1 MDFLGNLIANF
12 HFIRPSWLLMLIP
25 VFFFYICMIIFKR
38 NNSSWEKVISPE
50 LAPILIKGLDNSNRK
65 VGHRFKLLT
74 LLGWIIT
81 ILAIAGPTWNKTSQ
95 PIFKSE
101 SAVVIVFDLSP
112 SMMAEDIKPNRLTR
126 ARFKLIDVLREIKE
140 GSVSLIVYG
149 DDAYVVSPL
158 TEDSNTIMSIVP
170 TLNPNLL
177 PERGSNVEDGFEKAY
192 ELIKNGGFKSGDL
205 LLITD
210 GIDSQAVKSIEKTLR
225 GDIDIRVSILGVGTY
240 DGAPIPEGTQGFMK
254 QNGNV
259 VIAKLEDGNLE
270 KITSNFN
277 GIYKQLSPNDS
288 DIRAFTKLLKTNFD
302 NEQSESKREFDIW
315 DDQGYWLIFFL
326 LPLFIS
332 QFRKGVIICI
342 VAGPLVFNSQTTNAF
357 EWIDLW
363 TTKDQQ
369 AKNAMSNEDYEK
381 AKQLFKNENWK
392 ASAAYK
398 AGSFDQALDL
408 FTNDSTSTGFYNQGN
423 SFARMGEFDKAIE
436 SYDSALKIDPTM
448 DDALFNKQLIE
459 DLKNRQNQNQNQ
471 NQEGNQTGSESDQEN
486 TSQNDTKDS
495 TSSQENESNNQDES
509 NSAEQTTNNQI
520 GSERNKENNN
530 QSENKTN
537 QFSQDDQNLED
548 EPFEKT
554 ENVQSNEQTEDNQS
568 QQKQFTEESNSSE
581 REDQEIEQ
589 MLRKIP
595 DDPGGLLR
603 NKFRYQKIQRYRD
616 KSQPDTTSRI

>member
-12 HFIRPSWLLMLIP
+12 HFIRPNWLFMLIP
-25 VFFFYICMIIFKR
+25 VLFFYICMIIFKR

-177 PERGSNVEDGFEKAY
+177 PERGSNVEDGFERAY

-225 GDIDIRVSILGVGTY
+225 GDIDIRVSILGVGTS

-259 VIAKLEDGNLE
+259 VIAKLEDGNLK

-423 SFARMGEFDKAIE
+423 SFARMGELDKAIE
-436 SYDSALKIDPTM
+436 SYDSALKIDPMM

-459 DLKNRQNQNQNQ
+459 NLKNRQNQNQ
-471 NQEGNQTGSESDQEN
+471 EGNQSGSESDQEN
-486 TSQNDTKDS
+486 TSQNNTKDS
-495 TSSQENESNNQDES
+495 TSGQENGSNNQDES

-520 GSERNKENNN
+520 GSESNNETNN

-554 ENVQSNEQTEDNQS
+554 ENVQSNEQTEDNQA
-568 QQKQFTEESNSSE
+568 QQKQLTEESNSSD

>member
-12 HFIRPSWLLMLIP
+12 HFIRPNWLFMLIP
-25 VFFFYICMIIFKR
+25 VLFFYICMIIFKR

-225 GDIDIRVSILGVGTY
+225 GDIDIRVSILGVGTS

-259 VIAKLEDGNLE
+259 VIAKLEDGSLK

-277 GIYKQLSPNDS
+277 GIYRQLSPNDS
-288 DIRAFTKLLKTNFD
+288 DIRAFTKLFKTNFD

-342 VAGPLVFNSQTTNAF
+342 VAGPLFFNSHTTNAF

-381 AKQLFKNENWK
+381 AKQLFKRLRH
-392 ASAAYK
+392 AADTYQIPRHQPIGVR
-398 AGSFDQALDL
+398 AFLIFL
-408 FTNDSTSTGFYNQGN
+408 IN
-423 SFARMGEFDKAIE
+423 
-436 SYDSALKIDPTM
+436 
-448 DDALFNKQLIE
+448 FN
-459 DLKNRQNQNQNQ
+459 
-471 NQEGNQTGSESDQEN
+471 
-486 TSQNDTKDS
+486 
-495 TSSQENESNNQDES
+495 
-509 NSAEQTTNNQI
+509 
-520 GSERNKENNN
+520 
-530 QSENKTN
+530 
-537 QFSQDDQNLED
+537 
-548 EPFEKT
+548 
-554 ENVQSNEQTEDNQS
+554 
-568 QQKQFTEESNSSE
+568 
-581 REDQEIEQ
+581 
-589 MLRKIP
+589 
-595 DDPGGLLR
+595 
-603 NKFRYQKIQRYRD
+603 
-616 KSQPDTTSRI
+616 